1 MRIFLYI
8 FLFFISFSFCFSS
21 IERLNQEKLNLNDLL
36 VDPSHE
42 ELKQQLELI
51 QSICS
56 HIERES
62 GGSIFPPSPD
72 RLAKREIIRDNLS
85 DVSSEIIE
93 LTYSQQEEI
102 SQLAIDMTLY
112 LPPIETVQDRLFEL
126 ANTNDPMGKDLRAL
140 EVIYRS
146 GLNTQDTN
154 KFIVEKTF
162 DTSEENFQRY
172 FNRLYKW
179 RIPEAIPHYENQI
192 VRALNSEQINARES
206 SLLLTSIRALNHYGY
221 LASDSIDA
229 LEKLLL
235 KIESSPD
242 GLILN
247 SDDPQMRNRLLSA
260 ISSSIEGIK
269 KSEVRIRNLGDNAL
283 ETNPGAVR
291 TDAMRA
297 EDVFLPQP
305 KESPKPMSTEALE
318 KPFSEKETPPIWP
331 WILGV
336 LILLGGLGLILSRKK
351 SSPNS

>member
-1 MRIFLYI
+1 MRIFLYT
-8 FLFFISFSFCFSS
+8 FLFFISFSLCFSS
-21 IERLNQEKLNLNDLL
+21 IERLNQEKLELNDLL
-36 VDPSHE
+36 IDSSDE

-62 GGSIFPPSPD
+62 GGSIFPPSPE

-85 DVSSEIIE
+85 DISSEIIE

-112 LPPIETVQDRLFEL
+112 LPPSDAVQDRLFEL

-140 EVIYRS
+140 GVIYRA

-154 KFIVEKTF
+154 SSIVEKAF

-179 RIPEAIPHYENQI
+179 RIPEAIPYYENQI
-192 VRALNSEQINARES
+192 IRALNSEQINTRES

-221 LASDSIDA
+221 LAADSIDA
-229 LEKLLL
+229 LEKLLI
-235 KIESSPD
+235 KIENSPD
-242 GLILN
+242 DLIFN

-260 ISSSIEGIK
+260 ISSTIEGIK
-269 KSEVRIRNLGDNAL
+269 KSEARIRNLGDNAPEPNL
-283 ETNPGAVR
+283 GTVR
-291 TDAMRA
+291 TDAVRPEVISA
-297 EDVFLPQP
+297 LEPR
-305 KESPKPMSTEALE
+305 ESPKPEPTEAVEESGDE
-318 KPFSEKETPPIWP
+318 KSPSPVWP
-331 WILGV
+331 WIAGA
-336 LILLGGLGLILSRKK
+336 LILLTAFGFVLTRKK
-351 SSPNS
+351 SQP